1 MGAPSR
7 FPQVSHYLI
16 PCTGVKADAS
26 LQCLTILLV
35 GGNGLSRSSGNLRLG
50 PFHSVTGHT
59 YGRRMVQSLRNT
71 FRTCWIK
78 ILVDHR
84 IACLKQPSA

>member
-16 PCTGVKADAS
+16 PSTGVKADAS

-71 FRTCWIK
+71 FERAGSRFLLI
-78 ILVDHR
+78 IV
-84 IACLKQPSA
+84 